1 MISFIPCGSEKR
13 VYMFPSGNKFADA
26 KKEVASYTGA

>member
-13 VYMFPSGNKFADA
+13 IYMFPSGHKLSDA
-26 KKEVASYTGA
+26 RKEVADFMGG